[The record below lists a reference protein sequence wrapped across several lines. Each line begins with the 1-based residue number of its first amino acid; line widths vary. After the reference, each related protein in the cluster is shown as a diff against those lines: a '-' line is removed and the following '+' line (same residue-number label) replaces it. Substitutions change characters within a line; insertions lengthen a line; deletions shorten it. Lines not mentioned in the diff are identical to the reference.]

1 MIELLTLCGYE
12 PDEIESELPRMQK
25 TFTKFGLTDKDIG
38 QGKERLTKYYDVELK
53 GVRKL
58 FGLFLKELVN
68 LTLAKE
74 EGKKKIINGCMAP
87 AFDVLGSAL
96 VSHSHEV
103 LAAVPNPAIQIILGC
118 VFDRFV
124 PILEAAERQ
133 WLKGGVVGHC
143 ANVKTRL
150 GLHALN
156 LIPKPDLL
164 VTSGPLCETS
174 PKTNDLLE
182 ELYGIPTFCYDTCQD
197 RDLREYPD
205 SARTIAFVGKGMRGL
220 AHRLEEV
227 TGVEITD
234 DMLWEVLRAKGRL
247 MAALGKVRNVIRHSD
262 PLVLS
267 PKHDTLLVYVNTF
280 PYSID
285 AISGPINAINTLY
298 EELQA
303 RVEQGM
309 GVVEKGA
316 PRILAILPHQHG
328 DPRLEHLVDE
338 MGMAMV
344 ATDAEFSAPPGG
356 KTPTDPY
363 EAMSVYLQSS
373 LYYHLGGRVSIIL
386 EACKQL
392 KIDGVL
398 DHFHVGCRGV
408 AADALIIRDAVKKE
422 LGIPVLLLEWE
433 NFDPRVY
440 DHRQYK
446 ARLEVFK
453 SMLRTNR

>member
-1 MIELLTLCGYE
+1 MIELLTLWGYE
-12 PDEIESELPRMQK
+12 PDEIESELPRVQK
-25 TFTKFGLTDKDIG
+25 TLTKFGLTDKDIG
-38 QGKERLTKYYDVELK
+38 RGKQRLKSYYDMELN

-58 FGLFLKELVN
+58 FGFFMKELVN

-74 EGKKKIINGCMAP
+74 EGKKKIINASMAP
-87 AFDVLGSAL
+87 AFDILGSA
-96 VSHSHEV
+96 VASHSHEV
-103 LAAVPNPAIQIILGC
+103 HAAVPDQPVQIILGC

-133 WLKGGVVGHC
+133 WLKEGLVGHC

-164 VTSGPLCETS
+164 VTSGSLCDTS

-182 ELYGIPTFCYDTCQD
+182 ELYDIPTFCYDTCQD

-205 SARTIAFVGKGMRGL
+205 SARTIALMGKGMRRL
-220 AHRLEEV
+220 AQRLEEV
-227 TGVEITD
+227 TGIAITD

-247 MAALGKVRNVIRHSD
+247 IAALDKVRNVIQHSD

-267 PKHDTLLVYVNTF
+267 PKHDILLMYLNTF
-280 PYSID
+280 PYIID
-285 AISGPINAINTLY
+285 AMSGPINVINTLHK
-298 EELQA
+298 ELQE
-303 RVEQGM
+303 RVKQGV
-309 GVVEKGA
+309 GIVEKGA

-344 ATDAEFSAPPGG
+344 ATDAEFLAPQGG
-356 KTPTDPY
+356 EPPTDPY

-373 LYYHLGGRVSIIL
+373 LYNHLGGRVRIII
-386 EACKQL
+386 EACRQL

-408 AADALIIRDAVKKE
+408 AADALIIRDVVRKE
-422 LGIPVLLLEWE
+422 LGLPVLLFEWE

-440 DHRQYK
+440 DHGQYK
-446 ARLEVFK
+446 AKLEVFK